1 MMTQGTNLKS
11 RAAYA
16 MYILHETLDL
26 WPTGVSSATYIH
38 CIGNLLA
45 SWTLSSEQED
55 GTYRLWCKM
64 IKTVS
69 ESSNYRLA
77 SEHYQI
83 RWCKNKW
90 RKDWTYN
97 FQDSRLKLTLKLI
110 RWMSDH
116 DWLVNWSRPRFRCK
130 IMDYDLLGFKSS
142 IQSSCRYFL
151 FFFSSLFMRK
161 HSAAV
166 SRSLTEI

>member
-1 MMTQGTNLKS
+1 MMTQGTNLKT

-26 WPTGVSSATYIH
+26 WPTVDGVSSTTYIH

-83 RWCKNKW
+83 HRCKNKW

-110 RWMSDH
+110 RRWLNDH
-116 DWLVNWSRPRFRCK
+116 DWLVNWSRLRSRCK
-130 IMDYDLLGFKSS
+130 FMDLLGFK
-142 IQSSCRYFL
+142 
-151 FFFSSLFMRK
+151 
-161 HSAAV
+161 
-166 SRSLTEI
+166 

>member
-26 WPTGVSSATYIH
+26 WPTVDGVSSTTYIH

-69 ESSNYRLA
+69 ESSNYNAALIATRLA
-77 SEHYQI
+77 SEHYKI
-83 RWCKNKW
+83 HWCK
-90 RKDWTYN
+90 
-97 FQDSRLKLTLKLI
+97 
-110 RWMSDH
+110 
-116 DWLVNWSRPRFRCK
+116 
-130 IMDYDLLGFKSS
+130 
-142 IQSSCRYFL
+142 
-151 FFFSSLFMRK
+151 
-161 HSAAV
+161 
-166 SRSLTEI
+166 

>member
-26 WPTGVSSATYIH
+26 WPTVDGVSSTTYIH

-83 RWCKNKW
+83 HWRKNKW

-110 RWMSDH
+110 RWLSDQ
-116 DWLVNWSRPRFRCK
+116 DELYWL
-130 IMDYDLLGFKSS
+130 IDLVLDFDMLGF
-142 IQSSCRYFL
+142 
-151 FFFSSLFMRK
+151 M
-161 HSAAV
+161 
-166 SRSLTEI
+166 